1 MPPKHSVIM
10 HVPTSISTV
19 PKALHR
25 ERFPKGSSRCSPGP
39 PRDLQTH
46 LVGSQTRGRMLP
58 PLKGACQIQGT
69 PRHGHRELRN
79 SNLFSS
85 KVSSS
90 QAQERIAESWRP
102 AAPLQPG
109 YLQPPVLFLSA
120 PPSTPS
126 WATGQLCTTR
136 HLSRSA
142 QGPTTSPELRTPRA
156 RHHTPALEALMPSNT
171 IATCQETW
179 RKGAQKHT
187 TSF

>member
-1 MPPKHSVIM
+1 M
-10 HVPTSISTV
+10 
-19 PKALHR
+19 PKALYR
-25 ERFPKGSSRCSPGP
+25 ERFPKGSSKSSPGP

-46 LVGSQTRGRMLP
+46 LVGSQTCGRMLP
-58 PLKGACQIQGT
+58 PQKGACQIQGT

-79 SNLFSS
+79 SNPFSS
-85 KVSSS
+85 KFSSS
-90 QAQERIAESWRP
+90 QAQGRIAQSSRP
-102 AAPLQPG
+102 GAPLQAA
-109 YLQPPVLFLSA
+109 YLQPPVLFLSP

-126 WATGQLCTTR
+126 WATGQLCTR
-136 HLSRSA
+136 QHLSRSA

-171 IATCQETW
+171 IGTCQETW